1 MDPMP
6 PVTRAGVPASA
17 GSVDSDIYAGIVDAI
32 GTEAFFSKTG
42 KLLEDYMS
50 YEGLNIFLYSKNNAP
65 TVLGSF
71 KNALNFQAGLDN
83 FLNYTYIINPVYR
96 AFQNDIASATYL
108 IGDLLPVGYTE
119 LIANTDLNIWI
130 DDKETI
136 GYRTP
141 GWPKHLT
148 EVLALTRLPDN
159 KMIEFSFLTAL
170 SGDQTEKCHTL
181 LAQIYPVLSS
191 AVLKHLEFA
200 AHDFDVSQGKP
211 SQEFRFQEF
220 GKDILTS
227 REQDITK
234 MILTGHSSNSIG
246 LNLDISLPTV
256 KSHRRNIYLKFQI
269 SSQAELFNLFVQNL
283 MSKS

>member
-1 MDPMP
+1 MAPVPPM
-6 PVTRAGVPASA
+6 TRACVPASA
-17 GSVDSDIYAGIVDAI
+17 GSVDSEICAGIVDAI
-32 GTEAFFSKTG
+32 GTETFFSQAG
-42 KLLEDYMS
+42 KLLEGYMS
-50 YEGLNIFLYSKNNAP
+50 YEGLNILLYSENNAP
-65 TVLGSF
+65 TCLKSF
-71 KNALNFQAGLDN
+71 KMAINFQAGLEN
-83 FLNYTYIINPVYR
+83 FLTYTYIINPVYR
-96 AFQNDIASATYL
+96 AFQDNITPATYL

-148 EVLALTRLPDN
+148 EVLALIRLPDN
-159 KMIEFSFLTAL
+159 KMIEFSFMTAL

-181 LAQIYPVLSS
+181 LKKIYPVLSS
-191 AVLKHLEFA
+191 AILKHFEFA
-200 AHDFDVSQGKP
+200 AQDFDVSESKP
-211 SQEFRFQEF
+211 SQEYRFQEF

-234 MILTGHSSNSIG
+234 LILIGHSSNSIG

-256 KSHRRNIYLKFQI
+256 KTHRRNIYSKLQI
-269 SSQAELFNLFVQNL
+269 SSQAELFNLFVKNL
-283 MSKS
+283 MTNQ

>member
-1 MDPMP
+1 MAPVPPM
-6 PVTRAGVPASA
+6 TRVCVPAST
-17 GSVDSDIYAGIVDAI
+17 GSLDSEIYAGIVDAI
-32 GTEAFFSKTG
+32 GVEAFFSKTG
-42 KLLEDYMS
+42 KLLEEYMS

-65 TVLGSF
+65 TVLASF

-148 EVLALTRLPDN
+148 EVLALIRLSDN

-170 SGDQTEKCHTL
+170 SGDQTEKCHAL
-181 LAQIYPVLSS
+181 LTQIYPVLSS
-191 AVLKHLEFA
+191 AILKHFEFA
-200 AHDFDVSQGKP
+200 SQDFDVSGGKP
-211 SQEFRFQEF
+211 SQEYRFQEF

-234 MILTGHSSNSIG
+234 LILTGHSSNSIG

-256 KSHRRNIYLKFQI
+256 KTHRRNIYSKLEI
-269 SSQAELFNLFVQNL
+269 SSQAELFNLFVKKL
-283 MSKS
+283 MAE